1 MKRFLPLVAAV
12 GFVLMP
18 VQEAEA
24 QVRFGP
30 QVSYNS
36 EIEEFGIGAR
46 LELSP
51 ATLPIS
57 LYGSADYVFLDDTF
71 LDFAVGAK
79 YALTLPGSPL
89 APYFGAGVT
98 HQRWSL
104 EVGGMDFDADDT
116 GFHVAAGL
124 GLGGVMPFGA
134 FVEGRYLIMSDFEN
148 QFVINLG
155 ILF

>member
-1 MKRFLPLVAAV
+1 MKRFIPLVALVA
-12 GFVLMP
+12 FLLMP
-18 VQEAEA
+18 GEEAEA
-24 QVRFGP
+24 QVSFGP

-36 EIEEFGIGAR
+36 EIEEFGVGAR
-46 LELSP
+46 LELSLP
-51 ATLPIS
+51 ALPIS
-57 LYGSADYVFLDDTF
+57 FYGSGDYVFLDDTF

-98 HQRWSL
+98 HQRWNL
-104 EVGGMDFDADDT
+104 EVGGVDFD
-116 GFHVAAGL
+116 AGL
-124 GLGGVMPFGA
+124 GLGGVMPIGA
-134 FVEGRYLIMSDFEN
+134 FIEGRYLIMSDFEN

>member
-1 MKRFLPLVAAV
+1 MKRFIPLVALVA
-12 GFVLMP
+12 FLLMP
-18 VQEAEA
+18 GEEAEA
-24 QVRFGP
+24 QVSFGP

-36 EIEEFGIGAR
+36 EIEEFGVGAR
-46 LELSP
+46 LELSLP
-51 ATLPIS
+51 ALPIS
-57 LYGSADYVFLDDTF
+57 FYGSGDYVLLDDTF

-98 HQRWSL
+98 HQRWNL
-104 EVGGMDFDADDT
+104 EVGGVDFDADDT

-124 GLGGVMPFGA
+124 GLGGVMPIGA
-134 FVEGRYLIMSDFEN
+134 FIEGRYLIMSDFEN